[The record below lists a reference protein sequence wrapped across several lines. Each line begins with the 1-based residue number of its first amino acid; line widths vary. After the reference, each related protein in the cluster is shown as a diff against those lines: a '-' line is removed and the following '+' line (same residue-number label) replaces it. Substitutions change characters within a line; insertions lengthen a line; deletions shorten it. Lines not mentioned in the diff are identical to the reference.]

1 MRRASLA
8 ARLIT
13 LLSLCGII
21 LAIPG
26 VFAFWTYGGVSRFDS
41 EEIPVKVDIITLN
54 EYLPEIYIYNMEA
67 VSTTGS
73 NQTVFAYP
81 ETTSHTSFQAA
92 KKGDTALY
100 RITVY
105 NRYTERYAYLATEW
119 INTENITFKLYT
131 DQACSSVMTRKTELP
146 AATVNPESGVKTE
159 GSLTFYLKITASKS
173 ATPTTKLN
181 FLFDRYEDVPNP
193 DDTSTDVG
201 SESAIDNALDAFEA
215 ILDDNS
221 TGGKH
226 EQLDNILDNGTL
238 LSSVGL
244 ANGTYVGNVPG
255 ASTFSG
261 VNDAFSQALKD
272 LNTLMGDLTIN
283 IDGQEYKVY
292 YLVSKENVDGNVNS
306 GDADGKE
313 YVIYMTT
320 NALNSTRNPANVS
333 ATVFTSYNDSKD
345 WYVIGDTYKGKSPVC
360 SYNLGFEFLSGSFKT
375 SKWSSTESYY
385 GLDTGASLNAILN
398 QAATSELLNALQ
410 TQIQAADSIVNH
422 PRYTTIYTQES
433 RNNLETVLQLAKS
446 IYASGSSATAATVET
461 VTRALTDAIAALE
474 DTV

>member
-26 VFAFWTYGGVSRFDS
+26 VFAFWTYGGVSRFDT

-119 INTENITFKLYT
+119 INTENISFALYT

-201 SESAIDNALDAFEA
+201 SESAIDKALNAFEA

-226 EQLDNILDNGTL
+226 KQLDDILTDGN
-238 LSSVGL
+238 VFAGL
-244 ANGTYVGNVPG
+244 ASGTFVGNVPG
-255 ASTFSG
+255 ADDWAWINKYF
-261 VNDAFSQALKD
+261 AQALTN
-272 LNTLMGDLTIN
+272 LGTLFGDLSTN
-283 IDGQEYKVY
+283 IDGKEYAVY
-292 YLVSKENVDGNVNS
+292 YLISKTNADGNS
-306 GDADGKE
+306 ATGDANGNE

-320 NALNSTRNPANVS
+320 DPLSRGGSQAIVY
-333 ATVFTSYNDSKD
+333 ATVFTSYDKND
-345 WYVIGDTYKGKSPVC
+345 WFEIGETYAGQSTVC
-360 SYNLGFEFLSGSFKT
+360 EYNTGWTRLSGSFST
-375 SKWSSTESYY
+375 SSWKSTETYY
-385 GLDTGASLNAILN
+385 GLASGASLNAILN
-398 QAATSELLNALQ
+398 QTATSELLNALQ

-474 DTV
+474 DVV